1 MITKL
6 SGRIFVYRNPTD
18 MRSSFKKLTFLVRE
32 AMKEKPS
39 GGDYFLFL
47 NKPKTHLKI
56 LYFDRTG
63 FVIWYKRLEQGTFTH
78 PEKREISGV
87 ELMCLLE
94 GVEVIKSKQNC

>member
-1 MITKL
+1 
-6 SGRIFVYRNPTD
+6 
-18 MRSSFKKLTFLVRE
+18 
-32 AMKEKPS
+32 MKEIPS

-63 FVIWYKRLEQGTFTH
+63 FVIWYKRLERGTFTH

-94 GVEVIKSKQNC
+94 GIEVIKSKQKKRYFIGKNEENLSQKMGICST